1 MLHDMELP
9 RYRHDSTGWP
19 DQLIP
24 LIQQRPLR
32 FPVHSFRTLLADLG
46 TIVKQRVQPNA
57 AGSPPFDLVTRP
69 TPQQEKVLG
78 LLNLRLGRTR

>member
-9 RYRHDSTGWP
+9 RYRLDSTGWP

-32 FPVHSFRTLLADLG
+32 FLNGRIDALSSRIDALHSRIDALYQALFSRKD
-46 TIVKQRVQPNA
+46 PA
-57 AGSPPFDLVTRP
+57 A
-69 TPQQEKVLG
+69 
-78 LLNLRLGRTR
+78 